1 MATVYIPALLH
12 GLTGG
17 RAEFDIAGET
27 VREVLDN
34 LERACPG
41 LRERLLV
48 PHVSIAIDGE
58 ITPLGLQEK
67 VAPGSEIH
75 FVVAVRG
82 GTPSKNR
89 L

>member
-17 RAEFDIAGET
+17 RAEFEVAGHS
-27 VREVLDN
+27 VREVLDR
-34 LERACPG
+34 LERLCPG

-58 ITPLGLQEK
+58 IAPLGLQEK
-67 VAPGSEIH
+67 VGPQSEIH
-75 FVVAVRG
+75 FVMAVRG
-82 GTPSKNR
+82 G
-89 L
+89 